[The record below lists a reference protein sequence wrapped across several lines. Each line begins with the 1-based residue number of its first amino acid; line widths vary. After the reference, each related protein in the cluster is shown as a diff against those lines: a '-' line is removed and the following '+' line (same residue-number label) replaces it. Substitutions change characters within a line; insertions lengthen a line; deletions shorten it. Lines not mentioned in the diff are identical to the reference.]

1 MYYLFTIAAMLLL
14 ILIAGVTAALA
25 ILFTSTAFNWI
36 EGGERSNRTEFALK
50 LVALFCAIA
59 IVAAPL
65 AGGGFAITKLSDSYL
80 SEHTV
85 ATGTYLTIGNGD
97 GAKCIVAQNQK
108 GSVIEEY
115 RDCAEVRYYA
125 DGNLVFVTRDG
136 KVHTIDCHEQT
147 VWIDE
152 VAFS

>member
-1 MYYLFTIAAMLLL
+1 MYYLFTIAVMLLL
-14 ILIAGVTAALA
+14 ILIAGAAAVLA
-25 ILFTSTAFNWI
+25 ILFTNTAFSWI

-65 AGGGFAITKLSDSYL
+65 AGGGFAITKLSDNYL
-80 SEHTV
+80 SKHTV
-85 ATGTYLTIGNGD
+85 ATGTYLTIGEGN
-97 GAKCIVAQNQK
+97 GAKRIVAQNQK

-115 RDCAEVRYYA
+115 RNCPEVRYYA
-125 DGNLVFVTRDG
+125 DGNLVFVARDG

>member
-14 ILIAGVTAALA
+14 ILIAGVAAALA
-25 ILFTSTAFNWI
+25 VLFAGTAFNWI
-36 EGGERSNRTEFALK
+36 EGGKRSKQVRFALK
-50 LVALFCAIA
+50 VGALLCAIA

-65 AGGGFAITKLSDSYL
+65 TGGGFAITKLNDNYISKN
-80 SEHTV
+80 TV

-97 GAKCIVAQNQK
+97 GAKRIVAQNQK

-115 RDCAEVRYYA
+115 RNCPEVRYYA